1 VKLTLTNL
9 RVPHWLIWGAI
20 WGGLGLIVAGVS
32 ARVVAAAWGT
42 IPLAI
47 ALTGGVALALG
58 FLLWW
63 QFGLGETQSGWRRRS
78 LQVTSNALIGA
89 VAMVLILGVL
99 NVMAVRYSQQWDL
112 SENQQFSLA
121 PQTQAVVRSLQKPL
135 KVWTFRAKPP
145 IQTLEE
151 ETLLERYQKFNR
163 DRFSFE
169 FVDSQANPGL
179 ARKYEVRSPQQVIL
193 DYDSRTKTMTGPL
206 TEANLTPAIA
216 AIIRDQQL
224 TVYFLEGHGEVPLT
238 GGELNFQAAAEELAQ
253 QDIAVEPL
261 NLVQQPQIPADANVL
276 IIAGPKRPYLEPE
289 VQLLRNYLKQG
300 GRLFVMLNPESKTNL
315 EGLLQAWGVT
325 LDNRIIVDA
334 SGAGE
339 QLLGLGPAVPVVFD
353 YGSHPITQD
362 FDKGFSFFPLAQAV
376 TVTPAAEREAT
387 ALLMTGEQ
395 TWAEQNPDSSKL
407 ERNPNVDRPGPLS
420 IGVAIEQPVETP
432 TAESATPSS
441 SAAATRLVVLG
452 DSDFATTGPFGQ
464 GLNGDL
470 FLNVVNWLGG
480 DQSTALSLR
489 PKQQVERRLDL
500 KTGTFRLLAVIAV
513 LLLPLAALVGAGVM
527 WWRRR

>member
-1 VKLTLTNL
+1 M
-9 RVPHWLIWGAI
+9 
-20 WGGLGLIVAGVS
+20 VAGFA
-32 ARVVAAAWGT
+32 ARLVAATWGT

-47 ALTGGVALALG
+47 ALTGGIALALG

-63 QFGLGETQSGWRRRS
+63 QFGLGETQNRWRWRS
-78 LQVTSNALIGA
+78 LQVTSNALVGA

-99 NVMAVRYSQQWDL
+99 NVIAVRYSQQWDW

-121 PQTQAVVRSLQKPL
+121 PQTQALVRSLQKPL
-135 KVWTFRAKPP
+135 KVWTFRAEPP

-193 DYDSRTKTMTGPL
+193 EYDSRTKTLTGPL

-216 AIIRDQQL
+216 AVIRNQKL
-224 TVYFLEGHGEVPLT
+224 TVYFLEGHGEVPLS
-238 GGELNFQAAAEELAQ
+238 GGELNFQTAADELAQ
-253 QDIAVEPL
+253 QDIAVNPL
-261 NLVQQPQIPADANVL
+261 NLVQQPIPADAKVL

-289 VQLLRNYLKQG
+289 IQLLRNYLKQG
-300 GRLFVMLNPESKTNL
+300 GRLLVMLNPESKTNL

-325 LDNRIIVDA
+325 LDNRLIVDV
-334 SGAGE
+334 SGAGG
-339 QLLGLGPAVPVVFD
+339 QLLGLGPAVPVVLD

-395 TWAEQNPDSSKL
+395 TWAEQNPDNKKL
-407 ERNPNVDRPGPLS
+407 ELDPKVDRPGPLS
-420 IGVAIEQPVETP
+420 IGVAIEQPIETP
-432 TAESATPSS
+432 TPESATSS
-441 SAAATRLVVLG
+441 PTATTRLIVLG

-470 FLNVVNWLGG
+470 FLNAVNWLGD
-480 DQSTALSLR
+480 DQPSALSLR

-500 KTGTFRLLAVIAV
+500 KTGTFRLLAVVAV